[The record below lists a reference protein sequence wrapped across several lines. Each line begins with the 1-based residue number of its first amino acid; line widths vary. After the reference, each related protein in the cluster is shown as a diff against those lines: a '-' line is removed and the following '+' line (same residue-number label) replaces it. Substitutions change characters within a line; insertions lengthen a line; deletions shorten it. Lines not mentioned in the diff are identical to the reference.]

1 MERLSTG
8 ASASAFAVAAM
19 VINIALF
26 LVAGV
31 HGDEISPVEA
41 IRQSFEGL
49 DPANMS
55 GSVIAVFDVARP
67 AKEFTLRKWPIAA
80 QGDSLIDMN
89 RMWPGKQFGNRPDAG
104 ARRGVEPDMR
114 VSRIPTTC
122 SPDRVSPGLCCQSR
136 TSLSVSLWCMK
147 TMGCV
152 RHFTDRHGLGDLGVP
167 DPCVLSTTLEQML
180 TGTTF
185 CVRPDGPMC
194 VACHWAERA
203 DAGVRLD
210 DVKDKQDLIGRG
222 DVERFVSEQSA
233 KAPNLKRPFADWRS
247 RGHPD

>member
-1 MERLSTG
+1 
-8 ASASAFAVAAM
+8 M

-89 RMWPGKQFGNRPDAG
+89 RMWPGKQFGN
-104 ARRGVEPDMR
+104 
-114 VSRIPTTC
+114 
-122 SPDRVSPGLCCQSR
+122 
-136 TSLSVSLWCMK
+136 
-147 TMGCV
+147 
-152 RHFTDRHGLGDLGVP
+152 
-167 DPCVLSTTLEQML
+167 
-180 TGTTF
+180 
-185 CVRPDGPMC
+185 
-194 VACHWAERA
+194 
-203 DAGVRLD
+203 
-210 DVKDKQDLIGRG
+210 
-222 DVERFVSEQSA
+222 
-233 KAPNLKRPFADWRS
+233 
-247 RGHPD
+247 